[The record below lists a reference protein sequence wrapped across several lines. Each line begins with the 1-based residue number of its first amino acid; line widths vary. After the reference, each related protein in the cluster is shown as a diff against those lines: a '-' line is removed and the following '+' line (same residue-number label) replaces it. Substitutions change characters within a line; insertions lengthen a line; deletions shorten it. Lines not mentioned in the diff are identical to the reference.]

1 MAVCDPVADML
12 ARLRNAHQGLHAQT
26 KVPVSKMKADIARIL
41 KDEGYIA
48 DYEVGES
55 DIVVTLKYVSGKPV
69 ISGTKKISTPGR
81 RVYVGVGEIPRVQN
95 GLGICVLSTSKG
107 IMSGERA
114 QTEKVGGELLCEI
127 W

>member
-12 ARLRNAHQGLHAQT
+12 ARLRNAHQGLHAQA
-26 KVPVSKMKADIARIL
+26 KVPVSKVKADIARIL
-41 KDEGYIA
+41 KEEGYIA
-48 DYEVGES
+48 DYEVGER
-55 DIVVTLKYVSGKPV
+55 DMVVTLKYVGGKPV
-69 ISGTKKISTPGR
+69 ISGSKKISTPGR
-81 RVYVGVGEIPRVQN
+81 RVYVGVGEVPRVQN

>member
-12 ARLRNAHQGLHAQT
+12 ARLRNAHQGLHAQA

-41 KDEGYIA
+41 KEEGYIA
-48 DYEVGES
+48 DYEVGER
-55 DIVVTLKYVSGKPV
+55 DMVVTLKYVGGKPV
-69 ISGTKKISTPGR
+69 ISGSKKISTPGR
-81 RVYVGVGEIPRVQN
+81 RVYVAVGEIPRVQN